1 MEGFLQ
7 NEDYQMIENSFAIT
21 TTFIAYLIMMLAI
34 GVIAYKRTSNSTDY
48 FLGGR
53 SLGPWPAALSAGAS
67 DMSGWLL
74 LGLPGYAYAAGF
86 EAFWLAGGLL
96 VGTWANWL
104 ISAKRLRTYSI
115 TTESLTLPEFLSRR
129 FNDNS
134 KLIQTISAF
143 FILLFFLFYTSSGL
157 VAGGKLFETV
167 FGLDYTTAVIIGTV
181 CVVSYTLFG
190 GFLAVS
196 WTDLVQ
202 GLLMSA
208 ALLIVPIAAMNGGL
222 GQLSSDLHNINPE
235 LLTLWNDAKGEP
247 LSAIAII
254 SLAAWGL
261 GYFGQPHIL
270 ARFKA
275 TRSNKDLTTARRIA
289 VIWTALS
296 MVGAMLVGLVGLVG
310 LIYVTNS
317 GAPKLDD
324 GEKIFMLLVNAMFHP
339 VIAGI
344 LLAAILAAIM
354 STADS
359 QLLVSSSAMAE
370 DLYKQVLKKDATS
383 EEIVRVG
390 RFAVILISLIALVLA
405 MTPDSSV
412 LGLVS
417 YAWAGFGAAFGPAI
431 VLSLYWSRMNRN
443 GALAGIVVGGVTI
456 VLWKQFTGGWF
467 DVYEIVPGIILS
479 TLSIVIVSLIT
490 GEPEDEVKKQ
500 HAEFEKNLVEL
511 D

>member
-1 MEGFLQ
+1 M
-7 NEDYQMIENSFAIT
+7 
-21 TTFIAYLIMMLAI
+21 
-34 GVIAYKRTSNSTDY
+34 
-48 FLGGR
+48 
-53 SLGPWPAALSAGAS
+53 
-67 DMSGWLL
+67 
-74 LGLPGYAYAAGF
+74 
-86 EAFWLAGGLL
+86 
-96 VGTWANWL
+96 
-104 ISAKRLRTYSI
+104 
-115 TTESLTLPEFLSRR
+115 PEFLSRR

-275 TRSNKDLTTARRIA
+275 TRSNKDLVTARRIA

-296 MVGAMLVGLVGLVG
+296 MVGAMLVGLVG

-370 DLYKQVLKKDATS
+370 DLYKQILKKDATS

-431 VLSLYWSRMNRN
+431 VLSLYWPRMNRN

-467 DVYEIVPGIILS
+467 DVYEIAQCYDLS
-479 TLSIVIVSLIT
+479 TFVASGKLSALSMFTL
-490 GEPEDEVKKQ
+490 
-500 HAEFEKNLVEL
+500 LVTL
-511 D
+511 AKSYF

>member
-1 MEGFLQ
+1 
-7 NEDYQMIENSFAIT
+7 MIENSFAIT
-21 TTFIAYLIMMLAI
+21 ATFVAYLIGMLAI
-34 GVIAYKRTSNSTDY
+34 GYIAYKRTSNSADY

-53 SLGPWPAALSAGAS
+53 TLGPWPAALSAGAS

-74 LGLPGYAYAAGF
+74 LGLPGYAYAAGI
-86 EAFWLAGGLL
+86 ESLWLAGGLL
-96 VGTWANWL
+96 LGTWLNWL
-104 ISAKRLRTYSI
+104 ICAKRLRTYSI
-115 TTESLTLPEFLSRR
+115 TTDNALTIPEFLARR

-134 KLIQTISAF
+134 KLLQTISAF

-167 FGLDYTTAVIIGTV
+167 FGLDYTIAVVVGTV

-208 ALLIVPIAAMNGGL
+208 ALLIVPIAAMSGSPG
-222 GQLSSDLHNINPE
+222 DLAMALEAKNPE
-235 LLTLWNDAKGEP
+235 LMTLFNDVKGQP

-275 TRSNKDLTTARRIA
+275 TRSNADITTARRIA
-289 VIWTALS
+289 VGWTALS
-296 MVGAMLVGLVGLVG
+296 MAGAVLVGLVGILFVDNQLAG
-310 LIYVTNS
+310 N
-317 GAPKLDD
+317 LDD
-324 GEKIFMLLVNAMFHP
+324 GERIFMLLVNSMFHP

-359 QLLVSSSAMAE
+359 QLLVSSSALAE
-370 DLYKQVLKKDATS
+370 DFYKQVFRPQATS
-383 EEIVRVG
+383 EEIVTVG
-390 RFAVILISLIALVLA
+390 RVAVIVLSIIALMLA
-405 MTPDSSV
+405 MNPDSTV

-417 YAWAGFGAAFGPAI
+417 YAWAGFGAAFGPALL
-431 VLSLYWSRMNRN
+431 LSLFWKEMNRN
-443 GALAGIVVGGVTI
+443 GALAGIIIGALTVVI
-456 VLWKQFTGGWF
+456 WKQLTGGIF
-467 DVYEIVPGIILS
+467 DLYEIVPGFIFATI
-479 TLSIVIVSLIT
+479 TIVVVSKMT
-490 GEPEDEVKKQ
+490 GGASKEVEAQ
-500 HAEFEKNLVEL
+500 FDTYQKNLVEFK
-511 D
+511 

>member
-1 MEGFLQ
+1 M
-7 NEDYQMIENSFAIT
+7 ENSFAIT

-222 GQLSSDLHNINPE
+222 GQLSTDLHNINPE

-289 VIWTALS
+289 VVWTALS
-296 MVGAMLVGLVGLVG
+296 MVGAMLVGLVGLV
-310 LIYVTNS
+310 YVTNS
-317 GAPKLDD
+317 GAPKLED

-390 RFAVILISLIALVLA
+390 RFAVILISLIALALA

-479 TLSIVIVSLIT
+479 TISIVIVSLIT
-490 GEPEDEVKKQ
+490 GEPEEQVKKQ

>member
-1 MEGFLQ
+1 
-7 NEDYQMIENSFAIT
+7 MIESSFAIT
-21 TTFIAYLIMMLAI
+21 GTFIAYLILMVAI
-34 GVIAYKRTSNSTDY
+34 GVYAYKKTSSSSDY

-74 LGLPGYAYAAGF
+74 LGLPGYAYAAGI
-86 EAFWLAGGLL
+86 ESLWLAGGLL

-104 ISAKRLRTYSI
+104 VSAKRLRTYSI
-115 TTESLTLPEFLSRR
+115 QTDALTLPEFLSRR
-129 FNDNS
+129 FDDKS

-167 FGLDYTTAVIIGTV
+167 FGLDYSTAVIIGTL

-202 GLLMSA
+202 GLLMAA
-208 ALLIVPIAAMNGGL
+208 ALMIVPIAVMEGGF
-222 GQLSSDLHNINPE
+222 GQLATDMHNINPE

-254 SLAAWGL
+254 SLVAWGL

-275 TRSNKDLTTARRIA
+275 SHTNRELGTARRIA
-289 VIWTALS
+289 VGWTALS
-296 MVGAMLVGLVGLVG
+296 MAGAILVGLVGLVWVNG
-310 LIYVTNS
+310 HPGTEL
-317 GAPKLDD
+317 AD
-324 GEKIFMLLVNAMFHP
+324 GEKIFMLLVNTVFHP

-344 LLAAILAAIM
+344 LLAAILAAVM

-359 QLLVSSSAMAE
+359 QLLVSSSALAE
-370 DLYKQVLKKDATS
+370 DFYKQVIKPDAS
-383 EEIVRVG
+383 SQEIVMVG
-390 RFAVILISLIALVLA
+390 RIGVVVISIIALILA

-417 YAWAGFGAAFGPAI
+417 YAWAGFGAAFGPAV
-431 VLSLYWSRMNRN
+431 VLSLYWKGMNRN
-443 GALAGIVVGGVTI
+443 GALAGILIGGITI
-456 VLWKQFTGGWF
+456 VVWKQLTGGWF
-467 DVYEIVPGIILS
+467 DVYEIVPGIIFS
-479 TLSIVIVSLIT
+479 TIAIVGVSKLT
-490 GEPEDEVKKQ
+490 GGADNTVLEQ
-500 HAEFEKNLVEL
+500 HREFEKKLVEL
-511 D
+511 E

>member
-1 MEGFLQ
+1 
-7 NEDYQMIENSFAIT
+7 MIENSFAIT

-34 GVIAYKRTSNSTDY
+34 GVIAYKRTANSTDY

-296 MVGAMLVGLVGLVG
+296 MIGAMLVGLVG

-390 RFAVILISLIALVLA
+390 RFAVILISLVALVLA

-479 TLSIVIVSLIT
+479 TLSIVIVSLMT

>member
-1 MEGFLQ
+1 
-7 NEDYQMIENSFAIT
+7 MIENSFAIT

-296 MVGAMLVGLVGLVG
+296 MIGAMLVGLVG

-383 EEIVRVG
+383 EEIVRIG
-390 RFAVILISLIALVLA
+390 RFAVILISLVALVLA

-479 TLSIVIVSLIT
+479 TLSIVIVSLMT

-500 HAEFEKNLVEL
+500 HAEFKKNLVEL

>member
-1 MEGFLQ
+1 MEGILQ

-222 GQLSSDLHNINPE
+222 GQLSTDLHNINPE

-296 MVGAMLVGLVGLVG
+296 MIGAMLVGLVGLV
-310 LIYVTNS
+310 YVTNS
-317 GAPKLDD
+317 GAPKLED

-390 RFAVILISLIALVLA
+390 RFAVILISLIALALA

-479 TLSIVIVSLIT
+479 TISIVIVSLIT
-490 GEPEDEVKKQ
+490 GEPEEQVKKQ

>member
-275 TRSNKDLTTARRIA
+275 TRSNKDLVTARRIA

-296 MVGAMLVGLVGLVG
+296 MVGAMLVGLVG

-370 DLYKQVLKKDATS
+370 DLYKQILKKDATS

-431 VLSLYWSRMNRN
+431 VLSLYWPRMNRN

>member
-1 MEGFLQ
+1 M
-7 NEDYQMIENSFAIT
+7 ENSFAIT

-34 GVIAYKRTSNSTDY
+34 GVIAYKRTSSSTDY

-222 GQLSSDLHNINPE
+222 GQLSTDLHNINPE

-289 VIWTALS
+289 VVWTALS
-296 MVGAMLVGLVGLVG
+296 MIGAMLVGLVG

-370 DLYKQVLKKDATS
+370 DLYKQILKKDATS

>member
-1 MEGFLQ
+1 
-7 NEDYQMIENSFAIT
+7 MIESSFAIT
-21 TTFIAYLIMMLAI
+21 GTFIAYLILMVAI
-34 GVIAYKRTSNSTDY
+34 GVYAYKKTSSSSDY

-53 SLGPWPAALSAGAS
+53 SSGPRPAAPPAGAS

-74 LGLPGYAYAAGF
+74 LGLPGYAYAAGI
-86 EAFWLAGGLL
+86 ESFWLAGGLL

-104 ISAKRLRTYSI
+104 VSAKRLRTYSI
-115 TTESLTLPEFLSRR
+115 QTDALTLPEFLSRR
-129 FNDNS
+129 FDDKS

-167 FGLDYTTAVIIGTV
+167 FGLDYSTAVIIGTL

-202 GLLMSA
+202 GLLMAA
-208 ALLIVPIAAMNGGL
+208 ALMIVPIAVMEGGF
-222 GQLSSDLHNINPE
+222 GQLATDMHNINPE

-254 SLAAWGL
+254 SLVAWGL

-275 TRSNKDLTTARRIA
+275 SRTNRELGTARRIA
-289 VIWTALS
+289 VGWTALS
-296 MVGAMLVGLVGLVG
+296 MAGAILVGLVGLVWVNG
-310 LIYVTNS
+310 HPGTEL
-317 GAPKLDD
+317 AD
-324 GEKIFMLLVNAMFHP
+324 GEKIFMLLVNTVFHP

-344 LLAAILAAIM
+344 LLAAILAAVM

-359 QLLVSSSAMAE
+359 QLLVSSSALAE
-370 DLYKQVLKKDATS
+370 DFYKQVIKPDAS
-383 EEIVRVG
+383 SQEIVMVG
-390 RFAVILISLIALVLA
+390 RIGVVVISIIALILA

-417 YAWAGFGAAFGPAI
+417 YAWAGFGAAFGPAV
-431 VLSLYWSRMNRN
+431 VLSLYWKGMNRN
-443 GALAGIVVGGVTI
+443 GALAGILIGGITI
-456 VLWKQFTGGWF
+456 VVWKQLTGGWF
-467 DVYEIVPGIILS
+467 DVYEIVPGIIFS
-479 TLSIVIVSLIT
+479 TIAIVGVSKLT
-490 GEPEDEVKKQ
+490 GGADNTVLEQ
-500 HAEFEKNLVEL
+500 HREFEKKLVEL
-511 D
+511 E

>member
-1 MEGFLQ
+1 
-7 NEDYQMIENSFAIT
+7 MIENSFAIT

-275 TRSNKDLTTARRIA
+275 TRSNKDLVTARRIA

-296 MVGAMLVGLVGLVG
+296 MVGAMLVGLVG

-479 TLSIVIVSLIT
+479 TISIVVVSLIT

>member
-289 VIWTALS
+289 VVWTALS
-296 MVGAMLVGLVGLVG
+296 MIGAMLVGLVG
-310 LIYVTNS
+310 LIYVTSS

-479 TLSIVIVSLIT
+479 TISIVVVSLIT

>member
-1 MEGFLQ
+1 
-7 NEDYQMIENSFAIT
+7 MIENSFAIT
-21 TTFIAYLIMMLAI
+21 ATFIAYLIMMLAI
-34 GVIAYKRTSNSTDY
+34 GYVAYMRTSSSSDY

-74 LGLPGYAYAAGF
+74 LGLPGYAYAAGI

-96 VGTWANWL
+96 VGTWANWYL
-104 ISAKRLRTYSI
+104 SAKRLRTYSI
-115 TTESLTLPEFLSRR
+115 ATEALTIPEFLARR

-167 FGLDYTTAVIIGTV
+167 FGLDYSIAVIIGAV

-208 ALLIVPIAAMNGGL
+208 ALMIVPVAAMNGGL
-222 GQLSSDLHNINPE
+222 GQLGSDLVEINPE
-235 LLTLWNDAKGEP
+235 LMTFWSDSKGEP

-254 SLAAWGL
+254 SLVAWGL

-275 TRSNKDLTTARRIA
+275 TRTNKDLTTARRIA
-289 VIWTALS
+289 VVWSALS
-296 MVGAMLVGLVGLVG
+296 MVGAMLVGLVGLV
-310 LIYVTNS
+310 YVTS
-317 GAPKLDD
+317 TQGGQLAD
-324 GEKIFMLLVNAMFHP
+324 GEKIFMVLVNAIFHP

-359 QLLVSSSAMAE
+359 QLLVSSSALAE
-370 DLYKQVLKKDATS
+370 DFYKQVFKQDATS
-383 EEIVRVG
+383 EQVVKVG
-390 RFAVILISLIALVLA
+390 RIGVVLISIFALVLA
-405 MTPDSSV
+405 ANPDSSV

-431 VLSLYWSRMNRN
+431 VLSLYWPRMNRN

-456 VLWKQFTGGWF
+456 VVWKQLTGGWF

-479 TLSIVIVSLIT
+479 AASIITVSLMSK
-490 GEPEDEVKKQ
+490 EPESAVVEQHKK
-500 HAEFEKNLVEL
+500 FEKLLTEL
-511 D
+511 E

>member
-1 MEGFLQ
+1 M
-7 NEDYQMIENSFAIT
+7 ENSFAIT
-21 TTFIAYLIMMLAI
+21 TTFIVYLILMLAI
-34 GVIAYKRTSNSTDY
+34 GVIAYQRTKNSSDY

-74 LGLPGYAYAAGF
+74 LGLPGYAYAAGI

-96 VGTWANWL
+96 VGTWLNWL

-115 TTESLTLPEFLSRR
+115 TTDSLTLPEYLSRR

-167 FGLDYTTAVIIGTV
+167 FGLDYTTAVIVGTV

-202 GLLMSA
+202 GLLMAA
-208 ALLIVPIAAMNGGL
+208 ALLIVPIAAMENGFGH
-222 GQLSSDLHNINPE
+222 LSTDLANINPN
-235 LLTLWNDAKGEP
+235 LLTLWQDSKGEP
-247 LSAIAII
+247 LTAVAII
-254 SLAAWGL
+254 SLVAWGL

-296 MVGAMLVGLVGLVG
+296 MIGAMLVGLVGL
-310 LIYVTNS
+310 IYVNS
-317 GAPKLDD
+317 TGDLSLDD

-339 VIAGI
+339 VVAGI

-359 QLLVSSSAMAE
+359 QLLVSSSALAE
-370 DLYKQVLKKDATS
+370 DFYKQVFKKDASS
-383 EEIVRVG
+383 EEIVMVG
-390 RFAVILISLIALVLA
+390 RIAVIAISIVALVLA

-443 GALAGIVVGGVTI
+443 GALAGIIIGGVTI
-456 VLWKQFTGGWF
+456 VVWKQLTGGWF
-467 DVYEIVPGIILS
+467 DVYEIVPGIIFS
-479 TLSIVIVSLIT
+479 TLAIVGVSLAT
-490 GEPEDEVKKQ
+490 GAPDKVVISQ
-500 HAEFEKNLVEL
+500 HASFEKHLAEL

>member
-1 MEGFLQ
+1 
-7 NEDYQMIENSFAIT
+7 MIESSFAIT
-21 TTFIAYLIMMLAI
+21 GTFIAYLLLMVAI
-34 GVIAYKRTSNSTDY
+34 GVYAYKKTSSSSDY

-74 LGLPGYAYAAGF
+74 LGLPGYAYAAGI
-86 EAFWLAGGLL
+86 ESFWLAGGLL

-104 ISAKRLRTYSI
+104 VSAKRLRTYSI
-115 TTESLTLPEFLSRR
+115 QTDALTLPEFLSRR
-129 FNDNS
+129 FDDKS

-167 FGLDYTTAVIIGTV
+167 FGLDYSTAVIIGTL

-202 GLLMSA
+202 GLLMAA
-208 ALLIVPIAAMNGGL
+208 ALMIVPIAVMEGGL
-222 GQLSSDLHNINPE
+222 WPTATDMHNINPE

-254 SLAAWGL
+254 SLVAWGL

-275 TRSNKDLTTARRIA
+275 SRTNRELGTARRIA
-289 VIWTALS
+289 VGWTALS
-296 MVGAMLVGLVGLVG
+296 MAGAILVGLVGLVWVNG
-310 LIYVTNS
+310 HPGTEL
-317 GAPKLDD
+317 AD
-324 GEKIFMLLVNAMFHP
+324 GEKIFMLLVNTVFHP

-344 LLAAILAAIM
+344 LLAAILAAVM

-359 QLLVSSSAMAE
+359 QLLVSSSALAE
-370 DLYKQVLKKDATS
+370 DFYKQVIKPDAS
-383 EEIVRVG
+383 SQEIVMVG
-390 RFAVILISLIALVLA
+390 RIGVVVISIIALILA

-417 YAWAGFGAAFGPAI
+417 YAWAGFGAAFGPAV
-431 VLSLYWSRMNRN
+431 VLSLYWKGMNRN
-443 GALAGIVVGGVTI
+443 GALAGILIGGITI
-456 VLWKQFTGGWF
+456 VVWKQLTGGWF
-467 DVYEIVPGIILS
+467 DVYEIVPGIIFS
-479 TLSIVIVSLIT
+479 TIAIVGVSKLT
-490 GEPEDEVKKQ
+490 GGADNTVLEQ
-500 HAEFEKNLVEL
+500 HREFEKKLVEL
-511 D
+511 E

>member
-289 VIWTALS
+289 VVWTALS
-296 MVGAMLVGLVGLVG
+296 MIGAMLVGLVG

-479 TLSIVIVSLIT
+479 TISIVVVSLIT